1 MRLNSRD
8 PTTGN
13 EHRAGPQAQGAVA
26 FLRGD
31 GPMAA
36 LMPAV
41 TRMAALQKDCAA
53 ALPAMFSLCD
63 ILQFEAGQLVLAT
76 PNAALTAK
84 LKQQLPKL
92 QADLLARGWQVDAIK
107 LKVQVTRSLAPIVHT
122 HALVLPHKA
131 MAALSELGDALEAS
145 PANSPLIA
153 ALRLLVRHH
162 TPE

>member
-1 MRLNSRD
+1 MRLNFKYQPANGR
-8 PTTGN
+8 TGT
-13 EHRAGPQAQGAVA
+13 APIGAVSYLSGA
-26 FLRGD
+26 

-41 TRMAALQKDCAA
+41 TRMAALQKDCAT
-53 ALPAMFSLCD
+53 ALPAMFSQCD

-76 PNAALTAK
+76 PNAALAAK

-92 QADLLARGWQVDAIK
+92 QADLSARGWKVDAIK

-131 MAALSELGDALEAS
+131 MQALSELGDALDAS
-145 PANSPLIA
+145 SANSPLAA

-162 TPE
+162 KEE